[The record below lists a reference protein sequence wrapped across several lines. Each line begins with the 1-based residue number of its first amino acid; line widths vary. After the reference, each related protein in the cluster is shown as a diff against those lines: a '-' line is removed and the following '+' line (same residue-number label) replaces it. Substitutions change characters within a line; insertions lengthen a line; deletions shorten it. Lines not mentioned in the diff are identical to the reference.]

1 MRRNDTVEENR
12 IRIIYFYSEDVGVF
26 SRRGR
31 DVSAKESSSIRRW
44 RARSRK
50 IALCNRVERWE
61 EVEFDCFPD
70 GCSDAARGIGKIAVS
85 CFNCMDTR
93 GSGSC

>member
-1 MRRNDTVEENR
+1 MCRNDTVEPNR
-12 IRIIYFYSEDVGVF
+12 IRVIYFYSEDVGVF

-31 DVSAKESSSIRRW
+31 DVSAEESSSIRRW

-50 IALCNRVERWE
+50 IALRNGVERWE
-61 EVEFDCFPD
+61 EVEFDRFAN
-70 GCSDAARGIGKIAVS
+70 GCSDAARGVGKIAVS

-93 GSGSC
+93 GCGSC